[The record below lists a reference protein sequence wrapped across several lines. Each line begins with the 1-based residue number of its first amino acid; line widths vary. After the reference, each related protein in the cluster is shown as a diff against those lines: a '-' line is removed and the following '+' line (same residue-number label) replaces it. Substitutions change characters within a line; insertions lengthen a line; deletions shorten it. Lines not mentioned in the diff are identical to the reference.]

1 MATPIRKKRNFKAL
15 QLAVSDTPAPAPVP
29 LEPVPTRLAPA
40 AGGKKRPP
48 PMTLKDPK
56 IPSSSNPIDSEGT
69 ILSTNPALS
78 SSNTSPSARRNTYHA
93 TLSSTLAKLDMN
105 AEMNFELRNED
116 LKDLQ
121 ELGQGNGGS
130 VKKVE
135 HTPTGTMM
143 AKKIVLIDAKPSVRK
158 QILRELHIMHDC
170 NSKYIVS
177 FFGAFLADPNIC
189 ICMEFMDKGSLH
201 SIYKKIGPIDIDVVG
216 QVALSVLEGLTYLY
230 DVHRIIHRDIKPSNI
245 LCNSAGQIKICDF
258 GVSGELINSI
268 ADTFVGTSTY
278 MSPERIQGAQ
288 YTVKSDVWSLG
299 ISLIELALGRF
310 PFSESESDDNDSD
323 LSDLEGTLSPN
334 RPLSMGLPPP
344 RSSRTPKTPTDKN
357 TPTDKKKDR
366 RKSKGVSL
374 QGGSMTMSIL
384 ELLQHIVNEPAP
396 RLTPEGRFPKEAED
410 FVDSCLWKDPEIRKT
425 PKDLLKH
432 PWIDQARV
440 STVDVEVWAST
451 F

>member
-1 MATPIRKKRNFKAL
+1 MATPIRKKRNFKGLGLDVAQPTPAAEPEPIPTRMAPTAGGGTGGKRRPPPLKSTKPAL
-15 QLAVSDTPAPAPVP
+15 APAP
-29 LEPVPTRLAPA
+29 EPDSEIVVTVANNGPSSAPA
-40 AGGKKRPP
+40 TG
-48 PMTLKDPK
+48 
-56 IPSSSNPIDSEGT
+56 SV
-69 ILSTNPALS
+69 
-78 SSNTSPSARRNTYHA
+78 SARRMTYHTNLA
-93 TLSSTLAKLDMN
+93 NTLANLDMN
-105 AEMNFELRNED
+105 AEVKFDLRNED

-135 HTPTGTMM
+135 HTPTSTIM

-158 QILRELHIMHDC
+158 QILRELQIMHDC
-170 NSKYIVS
+170 NSKYIIS
-177 FFGAFLADPNIC
+177 FYGAFLSDPNIC
-189 ICMEFMDKGSLH
+189 ICMEFMDKGSLDG
-201 SIYKKIGPIDIDVVG
+201 IYKQIGAIDIDVVG
-216 QVALSVLEGLTYLY
+216 HVALAVLEGLTYLY

-245 LCNSAGQIKICDF
+245 LCNSQGQIKICDF

-310 PFSESESDDNDSD
+310 PFSESDPDDSD
-323 LSDLEGTLSPN
+323 LSDFEGTLSPS
-334 RPLSMGLPPP
+334 RPGPLPAAK
-344 RSSRTPKTPTDKN
+344 SKADKAKA
-357 TPTDKKKDR
+357 DKAKKDR

-374 QGGSMTMSIL
+374 QGGGMMMSIL

-396 RLTPEGRFPKEAED
+396 RLIPEGRFPKEAED
-410 FVDSCLWKDPEIRKT
+410 FVDSCLFKDPDARKT

-432 PWIDQARV
+432 EWIEKAKS
-440 STVDVEVWAST
+440 STIDLEAWANT